1 MLLAEYRFCYK
12 KGKLGYAKSHAAY
25 ILREENYTS
34 RKEEL
39 VYKETG
45 NMEMF
50 DGTSAVKFWEYA
62 DTYERA
68 NSVVYREIEVNI
80 PNEFNHE
87 QAKELINNFVK
98 KELGEKYIYTYAIH
112 ESYNSDGEKNLHC
125 HLMFSERELDGINR
139 ELSQFFKRAN
149 SKEPEK
155 GGAEKNREWQ
165 DKSRLLE
172 LRKSWEIESNNLLE
186 KYGFE
191 ARVDCRSLLDIRRE
205 LLEKEMFDDAEKYNR
220 VPVNIS
226 GKILY
231 KVDRKIPLNE
241 KETEKYNNF
250 LKAKKIRIE
259 KIMEKEYKDLITNVE
274 KLEKQDTRENAL
286 NIITR
291 GKYFKLKKSYFAII
305 RKYEEDPKNKNL
317 LNEKVNLE
325 NQIDVLKNSVNKSG
339 KYINICK
346 ELESNRI
353 RDLEKTKNLLVNKF
367 GEKYYKDLKISIEK
381 LEKQDSRENAIN
393 VITRGKYFKLK
404 RTHFA
409 IVKKYE
415 NYPRYES
422 LLNEKINLEKQI
434 DALKN
439 SVVKSEKYIN
449 ISEEFELNRLKKLE
463 EAKNLLINK
472 FTEKYYKDLKADIEK
487 LEKKD
492 SKENAL
498 NIVTKGKYF
507 KLKKSY
513 FAIVKKHK
521 EYPENETLLN
531 EKINLEKQI
540 DALKNSVNKS
550 IKYAN
555 ISEELE
561 LKRIRDLEETKNLLE
576 NKFGEKYFS
585 KAEEKIVNKYKDTD
599 RLNLKIK
606 EQILLSEDPEEKAIN
621 VLTDYKYN
629 RELVVNFNMQNQK
642 ILLEKQY
649 QEATLFNPGEVK
661 NIRDKISE
669 YDKNI
674 ELSKKSLLNMINNIG
689 KNKLEELSKKIKDNK
704 ELELK
709 VIREIISEDK
719 ITLTGFSY
727 EKERLELLNKHSS
740 LEKIYNKENSKEER
754 NNKKLY
760 NLSLEIGAIENLLNN
775 EYRITKNTEEL
786 INKNLNRINRDIERN
801 NNRIKVADDTITKV
815 NNIIKAHSKK
825 HNLSGVEIVAIGR
838 LSKNKY
844 WKLYKQ
850 QKELKREISK
860 EEKALQNM
868 GPISFGKNVLKKS
881 IALHKQELIF
891 LNNKEKE
898 IVKRYKN
905 NPNFKK
911 EIEKVN
917 QYYTKVLKD
926 CTNISIR
933 LKQENKVNYKLKS
946 NVINHEKAV
955 TTMTRIPK
963 RSRSKGYTRSFSPG
977 SLRRNINNLVIVD
990 NAEIRSN
997 LDINLKTEKEK
1008 EYEWER

>member
-12 KGKLGYAKSHAAY
+12 KGKLGHAKNHAAY

-39 VYKETG
+39 VYKESG

-112 ESYNSDGEKNLHC
+112 ESYNNDGEKNLHC
-125 HLMFSERELDGINR
+125 HLMFSERELDGIDR

-149 SKEPEK
+149 SKEPKK

-191 ARVDCRSLLDIRRE
+191 ARVDCRSLRDIRKE

-220 VPVNIS
+220 IPVNIS

-231 KVDRKIPLNE
+231 KVDRNISLNE
-241 KETEKYNNF
+241 KETEKYNEF

-259 KIMEKEYKDLITNVE
+259 KIKEKEYKDL
-274 KLEKQDTRENAL
+274 KAK
-286 NIITR
+286 
-291 GKYFKLKKSYFAII
+291 
-305 RKYEEDPKNKNL
+305 
-317 LNEKVNLE
+317 
-325 NQIDVLKNSVNKSG
+325 
-339 KYINICK
+339 
-346 ELESNRI
+346 
-353 RDLEKTKNLLVNKF
+353 
-367 GEKYYKDLKISIEK
+367 IEK
-381 LEKQDSRENAIN
+381 LEKQDS
-393 VITRGKYFKLK
+393 
-404 RTHFA
+404 
-409 IVKKYE
+409 
-415 NYPRYES
+415 
-422 LLNEKINLEKQI
+422 
-434 DALKN
+434 
-439 SVVKSEKYIN
+439 
-449 ISEEFELNRLKKLE
+449 
-463 EAKNLLINK
+463 
-472 FTEKYYKDLKADIEK
+472 
-487 LEKKD
+487 
-492 SKENAL
+492 KERAL
-498 NIVTKGKYF
+498 NIVTKGEYF
-507 KLKKSY
+507 KLKKIY
-513 FAIVKKHK
+513 FTVIKKSK
-521 EYPENETLLN
+521 IYPKNKTLLN
-531 EKINLEKQI
+531 EKSNLEKQI
-540 DALKNSVNKS
+540 EVLKSNVDKS
-550 IKYAN
+550 IKYIN
-555 ISEELE
+555 ICKQLE
-561 LKRIRDLEETKNLLE
+561 LNRIRDLEKAKSSFE
-576 NKFGEKYFS
+576 NKFDEKYFT
-585 KAEEKIVNKYKDTD
+585 KAEEKIVNKYKDTN

-642 ILLEKQY
+642 IFLEKQY
-649 QEATLFNPGEVK
+649 QEATLFNPGEIK

-674 ELSKKSLLNMINNIG
+674 ESSKNSLLNMIDNID
-689 KNKLEELSKKIKDNK
+689 KNKLEELSKKIKDNT

-709 VIREIISEDK
+709 AIREITSKDK
-719 ITLTGFSY
+719 ITLTDFSY

-740 LEKIYNKENSKEER
+740 LEKIYDKENSKEEK

-760 NLSLEIGAIENLLNN
+760 NLSLEIEAIENLLNN

-825 HNLSGVEIVAIGR
+825 LNLSGVEIVAIGR

-850 QKELKREISK
+850 QKELKREISR

-868 GPISFGKNVLKKS
+868 GTISFGKNVLKKS

-891 LNNKEKE
+891 LNNKERE

-905 NPNFKK
+905 DPNFKK
-911 EIEKVN
+911 EVEKVN
-917 QYYTKVLKD
+917 QYYIKVLKD
-926 CTNISIR
+926 YTNISIR

-946 NVINHEKAV
+946 NVVNREKAV

-963 RSRSKGYTRSFSPG
+963 RSRNKGYTRSFSPG
-977 SLRRNINNLVIVD
+977 SMRRNIDNLLIVD
-990 NAEIRSN
+990 SAEIRSN

>member
-39 VYKETG
+39 VYKESG
-45 NMEMF
+45 NMEIF
-50 DGTSAVKFWEYA
+50 DGTSAIKFWEYA
-62 DTYERA
+62 DTYERV

-80 PNEFNHE
+80 PNEFSHE
-87 QAKELINNFVK
+87 QAKELISNFVK
-98 KELGEKYIYTYAIH
+98 KELGEKYVYTYAIH
-112 ESYNSDGEKNLHC
+112 ESYNNDGEKNLHC

-139 ELSQFFKRAN
+139 KLSQFFKRAN

-186 KYGFE
+186 KYSFE
-191 ARVDCRSLLDIRRE
+191 ARVDCRSLRDIRKE
-205 LLEKEMFDDAEKYNR
+205 LLEKEMFDDAKKYNR
-220 VPVNIS
+220 IPVNIS

-231 KVDRKIPLNE
+231 KVDRNISLNE
-241 KETEKYNNF
+241 KETEKYNEF

-259 KIMEKEYKDLITNVE
+259 KIREKEYKDLKAE
-274 KLEKQDTRENAL
+274 
-286 NIITR
+286 
-291 GKYFKLKKSYFAII
+291 
-305 RKYEEDPKNKNL
+305 
-317 LNEKVNLE
+317 
-325 NQIDVLKNSVNKSG
+325 
-339 KYINICK
+339 
-346 ELESNRI
+346 
-353 RDLEKTKNLLVNKF
+353 
-367 GEKYYKDLKISIEK
+367 IEK
-381 LEKQDSRENAIN
+381 LEKQDS
-393 VITRGKYFKLK
+393 K
-404 RTHFA
+404 
-409 IVKKYE
+409 
-415 NYPRYES
+415 
-422 LLNEKINLEKQI
+422 EK
-434 DALKN
+434 
-439 SVVKSEKYIN
+439 
-449 ISEEFELNRLKKLE
+449 
-463 EAKNLLINK
+463 
-472 FTEKYYKDLKADIEK
+472 
-487 LEKKD
+487 
-492 SKENAL
+492 AL
-498 NIVTKGKYF
+498 NIVTKGEYF
-507 KLKKSY
+507 KLKKAY
-513 FAIVKKHK
+513 FAIVKKSK
-521 EYPENETLLN
+521 IYPKNKTLQN
-531 EKINLEKQI
+531 EKTSLEKQI
-540 DALKNSVNKS
+540 KALKNSVDNS
-550 IKYAN
+550 IKYVN
-555 ISEELE
+555 ISKQLE
-561 LKRIRDLEETKNLLE
+561 LNRIRDLENARNLFE
-576 NKFGEKYFS
+576 NKFDEKYFT
-585 KAEEKIVNKYKDTD
+585 KTEEKIVNKYKDTN
-599 RLNLKIK
+599 RVNLKIK

-642 ILLEKQY
+642 IFLEKQY
-649 QEATLFNPGEVK
+649 QEATLFNPGEIK

-674 ELSKKSLLNMINNIG
+674 ESSKNSLLNMIDNID
-689 KNKLEELSKKIKDNK
+689 KNKLEELSKKIKDNT

-709 VIREIISEDK
+709 VIREITSKDK
-719 ITLTGFSY
+719 ITLTDFSY

-740 LEKIYNKENSKEER
+740 LEKIYDKENSKEEK

-850 QKELKREISK
+850 QKELKREISR

-868 GPISFGKNVLKKS
+868 GTISFGKNVLKKS
-881 IALHKQELIF
+881 IALHKQELIS

-917 QYYTKVLKD
+917 QYYAKVLKD

-946 NVINHEKAV
+946 NVVNHEKIV
-955 TTMTRIPK
+955 TTMARIPK

-977 SLRRNINNLVIVD
+977 SIRRNINNLSIVD
-990 NAEIRSN
+990 SAEIRSN

>member
-39 VYKETG
+39 VYKESG
-45 NMEMF
+45 NMEIF
-50 DGTSAVKFWEYA
+50 DGTSAIKFWEYA
-62 DTYERA
+62 DTYERV

-80 PNEFNHE
+80 PNEFSHE
-87 QAKELINNFVK
+87 QAKELISNFVK
-98 KELGEKYIYTYAIH
+98 KELGEKYVYTYAIH
-112 ESYNSDGEKNLHC
+112 ESYNNDGEKNLHC

-139 ELSQFFKRAN
+139 KLSQFFKRAN

-191 ARVDCRSLLDIRRE
+191 ARVDCRSLRDIRKE

-220 VPVNIS
+220 IPVNIS

-231 KVDRKIPLNE
+231 KVDRNISLNE
-241 KETEKYNNF
+241 KETEKYNEF

-259 KIMEKEYKDLITNVE
+259 KIREKEYKDLKAE
-274 KLEKQDTRENAL
+274 
-286 NIITR
+286 
-291 GKYFKLKKSYFAII
+291 
-305 RKYEEDPKNKNL
+305 
-317 LNEKVNLE
+317 
-325 NQIDVLKNSVNKSG
+325 
-339 KYINICK
+339 
-346 ELESNRI
+346 
-353 RDLEKTKNLLVNKF
+353 
-367 GEKYYKDLKISIEK
+367 IEK
-381 LEKQDSRENAIN
+381 LEKQDS
-393 VITRGKYFKLK
+393 K
-404 RTHFA
+404 
-409 IVKKYE
+409 
-415 NYPRYES
+415 
-422 LLNEKINLEKQI
+422 EK
-434 DALKN
+434 
-439 SVVKSEKYIN
+439 
-449 ISEEFELNRLKKLE
+449 
-463 EAKNLLINK
+463 
-472 FTEKYYKDLKADIEK
+472 
-487 LEKKD
+487 
-492 SKENAL
+492 AL
-498 NIVTKGKYF
+498 NIVTKGEYF
-507 KLKKSY
+507 KLKKAY
-513 FAIVKKHK
+513 FAIVKKSK
-521 EYPENETLLN
+521 IYPKNKTLQN
-531 EKINLEKQI
+531 EKTSLEKQI
-540 DALKNSVNKS
+540 KALKNSVDNS
-550 IKYAN
+550 IKYVN
-555 ISEELE
+555 ISKQLE
-561 LKRIRDLEETKNLLE
+561 LNRIRDLENARNLFE
-576 NKFGEKYFS
+576 NKFDEKYFT
-585 KAEEKIVNKYKDTD
+585 KTEEKIVNKYKDTN
-599 RLNLKIK
+599 RVNLKIK

-642 ILLEKQY
+642 IFLEKQY
-649 QEATLFNPGEVK
+649 QEATLFNPGETK

-674 ELSKKSLLNMINNIG
+674 ESSKNSLLNMIDNID
-689 KNKLEELSKKIKDNK
+689 KNKLEELSKKIKDNT

-709 VIREIISEDK
+709 VIREITSKDK
-719 ITLTGFSY
+719 ITLTDFSY

-740 LEKIYNKENSKEER
+740 LEKIYDKENSKEEK

-850 QKELKREISK
+850 QKELKREISR

-868 GPISFGKNVLKKS
+868 GTISFGKNVLKKS
-881 IALHKQELIF
+881 IALHKQELIS

-917 QYYTKVLKD
+917 QYYAKVLKD

-946 NVINHEKAV
+946 NVVNHEKIV
-955 TTMTRIPK
+955 TTMARIPK

-977 SLRRNINNLVIVD
+977 SVRRNINNLSIVD
-990 NAEIRSN
+990 SAEIRSN

>member
-12 KGKLGYAKSHAAY
+12 KGKLGHAKNHAAY

-39 VYKETG
+39 VYKESG

-112 ESYNSDGEKNLHC
+112 ESYNNDGEKNLHC
-125 HLMFSERELDGINR
+125 HLMFSERELDGIDR

-165 DKSRLLE
+165 DKSRLLG

-191 ARVDCRSLLDIRRE
+191 ARVDCRSLRDIRKE

-220 VPVNIS
+220 IPVNIS

-231 KVDRKIPLNE
+231 KVDRNISLNE
-241 KETEKYNNF
+241 KETEKYNEF

-259 KIMEKEYKDLITNVE
+259 KIKEKEYKDLKAE
-274 KLEKQDTRENAL
+274 
-286 NIITR
+286 
-291 GKYFKLKKSYFAII
+291 
-305 RKYEEDPKNKNL
+305 
-317 LNEKVNLE
+317 
-325 NQIDVLKNSVNKSG
+325 
-339 KYINICK
+339 
-346 ELESNRI
+346 
-353 RDLEKTKNLLVNKF
+353 
-367 GEKYYKDLKISIEK
+367 IEK
-381 LEKQDSRENAIN
+381 LEKQDS
-393 VITRGKYFKLK
+393 
-404 RTHFA
+404 
-409 IVKKYE
+409 
-415 NYPRYES
+415 
-422 LLNEKINLEKQI
+422 
-434 DALKN
+434 
-439 SVVKSEKYIN
+439 
-449 ISEEFELNRLKKLE
+449 
-463 EAKNLLINK
+463 
-472 FTEKYYKDLKADIEK
+472 
-487 LEKKD
+487 
-492 SKENAL
+492 KERAL
-498 NIVTKGKYF
+498 NIVTKGEYF
-507 KLKKSY
+507 KLKKVY
-513 FAIVKKHK
+513 FTVIKKSK
-521 EYPENETLLN
+521 IYPKNKTLLN
-531 EKINLEKQI
+531 EKSNLEKQI
-540 DALKNSVNKS
+540 EVLKSNVDKS
-550 IKYAN
+550 IKYIN
-555 ISEELE
+555 ICKQLE
-561 LKRIRDLEETKNLLE
+561 LNRIRDLEKAKSSFE
-576 NKFGEKYFS
+576 NKFDEKYFT
-585 KAEEKIVNKYKDTD
+585 KAEEKIVNKYKDTN

-642 ILLEKQY
+642 IFLEKQY
-649 QEATLFNPGEVK
+649 QEATLFNPGEIK

-674 ELSKKSLLNMINNIG
+674 ESSKNSLLNMIDNID
-689 KNKLEELSKKIKDNK
+689 KNKLEELSKKIKDNT

-709 VIREIISEDK
+709 VIREITSKDK
-719 ITLTGFSY
+719 ITLTDFSY

-740 LEKIYNKENSKEER
+740 LEKIYDKENSKEEK

-825 HNLSGVEIVAIGR
+825 LNLSGVEIVAIGR

-844 WKLYKQ
+844 LKLYKQ
-850 QKELKREISK
+850 QKELKREISR

-868 GPISFGKNVLKKS
+868 GTISFGKNVLKKS

-891 LNNKEKE
+891 LNNKERE

-905 NPNFKK
+905 DPNFKK
-911 EIEKVN
+911 EVEKVN
-917 QYYTKVLKD
+917 QYYIKVLKD
-926 CTNISIR
+926 YTNISIR

-946 NVINHEKAV
+946 NVVNREKAV

-963 RSRSKGYTRSFSPG
+963 RSRNKGYTRSFSPG
-977 SLRRNINNLVIVD
+977 SMRRNIDNLLIVD
-990 NAEIRSN
+990 SAEIRSN

>member
-39 VYKETG
+39 VYKESG
-45 NMEMF
+45 NMEIF
-50 DGTSAVKFWEYA
+50 DGTSAIKFWEYA
-62 DTYERA
+62 DTYERV

-80 PNEFNHE
+80 PNEFSHE
-87 QAKELINNFVK
+87 QAKELISNFVK
-98 KELGEKYIYTYAIH
+98 KELGEKYVYTYAIH
-112 ESYNSDGEKNLHC
+112 ESYNNDGEKNLHC

-139 ELSQFFKRAN
+139 KLSQFFKRAN

-191 ARVDCRSLLDIRRE
+191 ARVDCRSLRDIRKE

-220 VPVNIS
+220 IPVNIS

-231 KVDRKIPLNE
+231 KVDRNISLNE
-241 KETEKYNNF
+241 KETEKYNEF

-259 KIMEKEYKDLITNVE
+259 KIREKEYKDLKAE
-274 KLEKQDTRENAL
+274 
-286 NIITR
+286 
-291 GKYFKLKKSYFAII
+291 
-305 RKYEEDPKNKNL
+305 
-317 LNEKVNLE
+317 
-325 NQIDVLKNSVNKSG
+325 
-339 KYINICK
+339 
-346 ELESNRI
+346 
-353 RDLEKTKNLLVNKF
+353 
-367 GEKYYKDLKISIEK
+367 IEK
-381 LEKQDSRENAIN
+381 LEKQDS
-393 VITRGKYFKLK
+393 K
-404 RTHFA
+404 
-409 IVKKYE
+409 
-415 NYPRYES
+415 
-422 LLNEKINLEKQI
+422 EK
-434 DALKN
+434 
-439 SVVKSEKYIN
+439 
-449 ISEEFELNRLKKLE
+449 
-463 EAKNLLINK
+463 
-472 FTEKYYKDLKADIEK
+472 
-487 LEKKD
+487 
-492 SKENAL
+492 AL
-498 NIVTKGKYF
+498 NIVTKGEYF
-507 KLKKSY
+507 KLKKAY
-513 FAIVKKHK
+513 FAIVKKSK
-521 EYPENETLLN
+521 IYPKNKTLQN
-531 EKINLEKQI
+531 EKTSLEKQI
-540 DALKNSVNKS
+540 KALKNSVDNS
-550 IKYAN
+550 IKYVN
-555 ISEELE
+555 ISKQLE
-561 LKRIRDLEETKNLLE
+561 LNRIRDLENARNLFE
-576 NKFGEKYFS
+576 NKFDEKYFT
-585 KAEEKIVNKYKDTD
+585 KTEEKIVNKYKDTN
-599 RLNLKIK
+599 RVNLKIK

-642 ILLEKQY
+642 IFLEKQY
-649 QEATLFNPGEVK
+649 QEATLFNPGEIK

-674 ELSKKSLLNMINNIG
+674 ESSKNSLLNMIDNID
-689 KNKLEELSKKIKDNK
+689 KNKLEELSKKIKDNT

-709 VIREIISEDK
+709 VIREITSKDK
-719 ITLTGFSY
+719 ITLTDFSY

-740 LEKIYNKENSKEER
+740 LEKIYDKENSKEEK

-850 QKELKREISK
+850 QKELKREISR

-868 GPISFGKNVLKKS
+868 GTISFGKNVLKKS
-881 IALHKQELIF
+881 IALHKQELIS

-917 QYYTKVLKD
+917 QYYAKVLKD

-946 NVINHEKAV
+946 NVVNHEKIV
-955 TTMTRIPK
+955 TTMARIPK
-963 RSRSKGYTRSFSPG
+963 RSRNKGYTRSFSPG
-977 SLRRNINNLVIVD
+977 SVRRNINNLSIVD
-990 NAEIRSN
+990 SAEIRSN

>member
-12 KGKLGYAKSHAAY
+12 KGKLGHAKNHAAY

-39 VYKETG
+39 VYKESG

-112 ESYNSDGEKNLHC
+112 ESYNNDGEKNLHC
-125 HLMFSERELDGINR
+125 HLMFSERELDGIDR

-191 ARVDCRSLLDIRRE
+191 ARIDCRSLRDIRRE

-231 KVDRKIPLNE
+231 KVDRNLSLDE
-241 KETEKYNNF
+241 KETKKYNDF

-259 KIMEKEYKDLITNVE
+259 KIKEKEYKDLKAE
-274 KLEKQDTRENAL
+274 
-286 NIITR
+286 
-291 GKYFKLKKSYFAII
+291 
-305 RKYEEDPKNKNL
+305 
-317 LNEKVNLE
+317 
-325 NQIDVLKNSVNKSG
+325 
-339 KYINICK
+339 
-346 ELESNRI
+346 
-353 RDLEKTKNLLVNKF
+353 
-367 GEKYYKDLKISIEK
+367 IEK
-381 LEKQDSRENAIN
+381 LEKQDS
-393 VITRGKYFKLK
+393 
-404 RTHFA
+404 
-409 IVKKYE
+409 
-415 NYPRYES
+415 
-422 LLNEKINLEKQI
+422 
-434 DALKN
+434 
-439 SVVKSEKYIN
+439 
-449 ISEEFELNRLKKLE
+449 
-463 EAKNLLINK
+463 
-472 FTEKYYKDLKADIEK
+472 
-487 LEKKD
+487 
-492 SKENAL
+492 KERAL
-498 NIVTKGKYF
+498 NIVTKGEYF
-507 KLKKSY
+507 KLKKVY
-513 FAIVKKHK
+513 FTVIKKSK
-521 EYPENETLLN
+521 IYPKNKTLLN
-531 EKINLEKQI
+531 EKSNLEKQI
-540 DALKNSVNKS
+540 EVLKSNVDKS
-550 IKYAN
+550 IKYIN
-555 ISEELE
+555 ICKQLE
-561 LKRIRDLEETKNLLE
+561 LNRIRDLEKAKSSFE
-576 NKFGEKYFS
+576 NKFDEKYFT
-585 KAEEKIVNKYKDTD
+585 KAEEKIVNKYKDSNK
-599 RLNLKIK
+599 LNLKIK
-606 EQILLSEDPEEKAIN
+606 EQILLSEDYEEKAIN
-621 VLTDYKYN
+621 ILTNYKYN
-629 RELVVNFNMQNQK
+629 KELITNFNMQNQK

-674 ELSKKSLLNMINNIG
+674 ESSKNSLLNMIDNID
-689 KNKLEELSKKIKDNK
+689 KNKLEELSKKIKDNT

-709 VIREIISEDK
+709 IIREITSKDK
-719 ITLTGFSY
+719 ITLTDFSY

-740 LEKIYNKENSKEER
+740 LEKIYDKENSKEEK

-760 NLSLEIGAIENLLNN
+760 NLSLEIGAIENLLNS

-786 INKNLNRINRDIERN
+786 IHKNLNRINKDIERN
-801 NNRIKVADDTITKV
+801 NNRIKVADDTITKI
-815 NNIIKAHSKK
+815 NNIIKAHNKK
-825 HNLSGVEIVAIGR
+825 YNLGGVEIVAIGR

-850 QKELKREISK
+850 QKELKKEISR

-868 GPISFGKNVLKKS
+868 GTISFGKNVLKKS
-881 IALHKQELIF
+881 IALHKQELIS
-891 LNNKEKE
+891 LNNEEKK

-905 NPNFKK
+905 DPNFKK
-911 EIEKVN
+911 EIEKIN
-917 QYYTKVLKD
+917 QYYIKVLKD
-926 CTNISIR
+926 YTNISIR
-933 LKQENKVNYKLKS
+933 LMQENKVNYKLKS
-946 NVINHEKAV
+946 NVVNREKAV
-955 TTMTRIPK
+955 TTMTKIPK
-963 RSRSKGYTRSFSPG
+963 RSRNKGYTRSFSPG
-977 SLRRNINNLVIVD
+977 SMRRNIDNLLIVD
-990 NAEIRSN
+990 SAEIKSN

>member
-12 KGKLGYAKSHAAY
+12 KGKLGHAKNHAAY

-39 VYKETG
+39 VYKESG

-50 DGTSAVKFWEYA
+50 DGTSAIKFWEYA

-112 ESYNSDGEKNLHC
+112 ESYNNDGEKNLHC
-125 HLMFSERELDGINR
+125 HLMFSERELDGIDR

-191 ARVDCRSLLDIRRE
+191 ARVDCRSLRDIRRE

-231 KVDRKIPLNE
+231 KVDRNLSLDE
-241 KETEKYNNF
+241 KETKKYNDF

-259 KIMEKEYKDLITNVE
+259 KIKEKEYKDLKAE
-274 KLEKQDTRENAL
+274 
-286 NIITR
+286 
-291 GKYFKLKKSYFAII
+291 
-305 RKYEEDPKNKNL
+305 
-317 LNEKVNLE
+317 
-325 NQIDVLKNSVNKSG
+325 
-339 KYINICK
+339 
-346 ELESNRI
+346 
-353 RDLEKTKNLLVNKF
+353 
-367 GEKYYKDLKISIEK
+367 IEK
-381 LEKQDSRENAIN
+381 LEKQDS
-393 VITRGKYFKLK
+393 
-404 RTHFA
+404 
-409 IVKKYE
+409 
-415 NYPRYES
+415 
-422 LLNEKINLEKQI
+422 
-434 DALKN
+434 
-439 SVVKSEKYIN
+439 
-449 ISEEFELNRLKKLE
+449 
-463 EAKNLLINK
+463 
-472 FTEKYYKDLKADIEK
+472 
-487 LEKKD
+487 
-492 SKENAL
+492 KERAL
-498 NIVTKGKYF
+498 NIVTKGEYF
-507 KLKKSY
+507 KLKKVY
-513 FAIVKKHK
+513 FTVIKKSK
-521 EYPENETLLN
+521 IYPKNKTLLN
-531 EKINLEKQI
+531 EKSNLEKQI
-540 DALKNSVNKS
+540 EVLKSNVDKS
-550 IKYAN
+550 IKYIN
-555 ISEELE
+555 ICKQLE
-561 LKRIRDLEETKNLLE
+561 LNRIRDLEKAKSSFE
-576 NKFGEKYFS
+576 NKFDEKYFT
-585 KAEEKIVNKYKDTD
+585 KAEEKIVNKYKDSNK
-599 RLNLKIK
+599 LNLKIK
-606 EQILLSEDPEEKAIN
+606 EQILLSEDYEEKAIN
-621 VLTDYKYN
+621 ILTNYKYN
-629 RELVVNFNMQNQK
+629 KELITNFNMQNQK

-674 ELSKKSLLNMINNIG
+674 ESSKNSLLNMIDNID
-689 KNKLEELSKKIKDNK
+689 KNKLEELSKKIKDNT

-709 VIREIISEDK
+709 IIREITSKDK
-719 ITLTGFSY
+719 ITLTDFSY

-740 LEKIYNKENSKEER
+740 LEKIYDKENSKEEK

-760 NLSLEIGAIENLLNN
+760 NLSLEIGAIENLLNS

-786 INKNLNRINRDIERN
+786 IHKNLNRINKDIERN
-801 NNRIKVADDTITKV
+801 NNRIKVADDTITKI
-815 NNIIKAHSKK
+815 NNIIKAHNKK
-825 HNLSGVEIVAIGR
+825 YNLGGVEIVAIGR

-850 QKELKREISK
+850 QKELKREISR

-868 GPISFGKNVLKKS
+868 GTISFGKNVLKKS
-881 IALHKQELIF
+881 IALHKQELIS
-891 LNNKEKE
+891 LNSEEKK

-905 NPNFKK
+905 DPNFKK
-911 EIEKVN
+911 EIEKIN
-917 QYYTKVLKD
+917 QYYIKVLKD
-926 CTNISIR
+926 YTNISIR
-933 LKQENKVNYKLKS
+933 LMQENKVNYKLKS
-946 NVINHEKAV
+946 NVVNREKAV

-963 RSRSKGYTRSFSPG
+963 RSRNKGYTRSFSPG
-977 SLRRNINNLVIVD
+977 SMRRNIDNLLIVD
-990 NAEIRSN
+990 SAEIRSN

>member
-12 KGKLGYAKSHAAY
+12 KGKLGHAKNHAAY

-39 VYKETG
+39 VYKESG

-112 ESYNSDGEKNLHC
+112 ESYNNDGEKNLHC
-125 HLMFSERELDGINR
+125 HLMFSERELDGIDR

-191 ARVDCRSLLDIRRE
+191 ARVDCRSLRDIRKE

-220 VPVNIS
+220 IPVNIS

-231 KVDRKIPLNE
+231 KVDRNISLNE
-241 KETEKYNNF
+241 KETEKYNEF

-259 KIMEKEYKDLITNVE
+259 KIKEKEYKDLKAE
-274 KLEKQDTRENAL
+274 
-286 NIITR
+286 
-291 GKYFKLKKSYFAII
+291 
-305 RKYEEDPKNKNL
+305 
-317 LNEKVNLE
+317 
-325 NQIDVLKNSVNKSG
+325 
-339 KYINICK
+339 
-346 ELESNRI
+346 
-353 RDLEKTKNLLVNKF
+353 
-367 GEKYYKDLKISIEK
+367 IEK
-381 LEKQDSRENAIN
+381 LEKQDS
-393 VITRGKYFKLK
+393 
-404 RTHFA
+404 
-409 IVKKYE
+409 
-415 NYPRYES
+415 
-422 LLNEKINLEKQI
+422 
-434 DALKN
+434 
-439 SVVKSEKYIN
+439 
-449 ISEEFELNRLKKLE
+449 
-463 EAKNLLINK
+463 
-472 FTEKYYKDLKADIEK
+472 
-487 LEKKD
+487 
-492 SKENAL
+492 KERAL
-498 NIVTKGKYF
+498 NIVTKGEYF
-507 KLKKSY
+507 KLKKVY
-513 FAIVKKHK
+513 FTVIKKSK
-521 EYPENETLLN
+521 IYPKNKTLLN
-531 EKINLEKQI
+531 EKSNLEKQI
-540 DALKNSVNKS
+540 EVLKSNVDKS
-550 IKYAN
+550 IKYIN
-555 ISEELE
+555 ICKQLE
-561 LKRIRDLEETKNLLE
+561 LNRIRDLEKAKSSFE
-576 NKFGEKYFS
+576 NKFDEKYFT
-585 KAEEKIVNKYKDTD
+585 KAEEKIVNKYKDTN

-674 ELSKKSLLNMINNIG
+674 ESSKNSLLNMIDNID
-689 KNKLEELSKKIKDNK
+689 KNKLEELSKKIKDNT

-709 VIREIISEDK
+709 VIREITSKDK
-719 ITLTGFSY
+719 ITLTDFSY

-740 LEKIYNKENSKEER
+740 LEKIYDKENSKEEK

-825 HNLSGVEIVAIGR
+825 LNLSGVEIVAIGR

-850 QKELKREISK
+850 QKELKREISR

-868 GPISFGKNVLKKS
+868 GTISFGKNVLKKS

-891 LNNKEKE
+891 LNNKERE

-905 NPNFKK
+905 DPNFKK
-911 EIEKVN
+911 EVEKVN
-917 QYYTKVLKD
+917 QYYIKVLKD
-926 CTNISIR
+926 YTNISIR

-946 NVINHEKAV
+946 NVVNREKAV

-963 RSRSKGYTRSFSPG
+963 RSRNKGYTRSFSPG
-977 SLRRNINNLVIVD
+977 SMRRNIDNLLIVD
-990 NAEIRSN
+990 SAEIRSN